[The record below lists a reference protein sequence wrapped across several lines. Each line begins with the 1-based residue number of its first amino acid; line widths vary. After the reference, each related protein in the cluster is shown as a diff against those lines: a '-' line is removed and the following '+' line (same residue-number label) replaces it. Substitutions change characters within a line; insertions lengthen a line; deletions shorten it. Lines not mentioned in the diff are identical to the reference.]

1 MFGDMHTLISAHA
14 HIRIQNKTKLFL
26 AMELCGGG
34 ELYERIT
41 RKGTYSEKDAALILI
56 QVLSRVIWKV
66 YDVAKA

>member
-1 MFGDMHTLISAHA
+1 
-14 HIRIQNKTKLFL
+14 
-26 AMELCGGG
+26 MELCGGG

-66 YDVAKA
+66 YDVAKAWTSC